1 MSENL
6 EFEEISS
13 DEVDRVI
20 AALEELAAS
29 VSSQTIQS
37 YLEECSNNI
46 YYLVYEDLLR
56 RLGARRRG
64 EATAE

>member
-1 MSENL
+1 MVSENL

-20 AALEELAAS
+20 AALEELSAS

-46 YYLVYEDLLR
+46 YYLVYEDDV
-56 RLGARRRG
+56 AD
-64 EATAE
+64 AA